1 MNNSFTYTF
10 WSEVPTVI
18 PCLCAYSWGD
28 IIEIGFVQGVK
39 SVPHKTHHNMSFLKE
54 NRMAGETPT
63 YTYVTYTKNL
73 GMQRKLNQNKI
84 NEYVCEVTLGHLTAH
99 V

>member
-39 SVPHKTHHNMSFLKE
+39 SVPQK

>member
-39 SVPHKTHHNMSFLKE
+39 SVPHKNTSYVFLK

-73 GMQRKLNQNKI
+73 AMQRKLNQNKI
-84 NEYVCEVTLGHLTAH
+84 NDMFVK
-99 V
+99 